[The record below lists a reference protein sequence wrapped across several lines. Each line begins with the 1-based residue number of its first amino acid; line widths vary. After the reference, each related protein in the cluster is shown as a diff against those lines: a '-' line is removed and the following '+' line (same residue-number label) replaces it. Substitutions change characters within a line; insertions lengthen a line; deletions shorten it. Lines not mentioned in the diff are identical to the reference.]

1 MIRVETAAELREWI
15 ADRRRAG
22 DTVGLVPTMGYLHEG
37 HLSLVREAKRRGH
50 AVVMS
55 IFVNPL
61 QFGPNEDYDRYPRD
75 LDRDRALAERVG
87 VDLLFTPSV
96 EEMYPEPLQ
105 VTLRVGSW
113 AGRLCGAS
121 RPGHFD
127 GVVTVVAKLFHLVGP
142 DEAFFG
148 EKDFQ
153 QLRIVQRMVRD
164 LNFPVA
170 VVGCPTVR
178 EEDGLAMSSRNQY
191 LNPEERRIASAL
203 PRALRAAREWAAEG
217 EHRSRMIIDQVE
229 QQLRT
234 AGLVIDYVS
243 IVGEEDLEPVETI
256 DRPCRLLAAVYVGKT
271 RLIDN
276 IALGPEKER

>member
-1 MIRVETAAELREWI
+1 MIRVETSAELREWT
-15 ADRRRAG
+15 AARRRAG

-113 AGRLCGAS
+113 ADRLCGAS

-203 PRALRAAREWAAEG
+203 PRALRAAQERAAEG
-217 EHRSRMIIDQVE
+217 ERRSRTIIDQVE